1 MKIKLQ
7 MILACIF
14 ISILSVVTISGA
26 QTMKNECVKKSES
39 MKIRL
44 RVNDKIITATMID
57 SKTTRE
63 FISLLPLTLNM
74 NDLFRREKY
83 AHLPKTIS
91 TAGKRFFTYAVGDI
105 VYWSPGPD
113 VAIYYRQDGERIPT
127 PGIIVIGKIDSGVE
141 SLNVAGSVK
150 VTIELVK

>member
-1 MKIKLQ
+1 
-7 MILACIF
+7 
-14 ISILSVVTISGA
+14 
-26 QTMKNECVKKSES
+26 
-39 MKIRL
+39 
-44 RVNDKIITATMID
+44 
-57 SKTTRE
+57 
-63 FISLLPLTLNM
+63 M

-91 TAGKRFFTYAVGDI
+91 TEGVRAHTYEVGEI

-113 VAIYYRQDGERIPT
+113 VAIYYRQDGEWIPN

-150 VTIELVK
+150 VTIELIK

>member
-1 MKIKLQ
+1 MKTKISI
-7 MILACIF
+7 ILAVMF
-14 ISILSVVTISGA
+14 ISVFSIATISGA
-26 QTMKNECVKKSES
+26 QTMKHEDLNNSDR

-57 SKTTRE
+57 SKTTRD
-63 FISLLPLTLNM
+63 FISLLPLTLDM

-83 AHLPKTIS
+83 AHLPKAIS
-91 TAGKRFFTYAVGDI
+91 TAGARAHTYEVGEI
-105 VYWSPGPD
+105 AYWSPGPD
-113 VAIYYRQDGERIPT
+113 VAIYYRQDGERIPA

-150 VTIELVK
+150 VTIELIK